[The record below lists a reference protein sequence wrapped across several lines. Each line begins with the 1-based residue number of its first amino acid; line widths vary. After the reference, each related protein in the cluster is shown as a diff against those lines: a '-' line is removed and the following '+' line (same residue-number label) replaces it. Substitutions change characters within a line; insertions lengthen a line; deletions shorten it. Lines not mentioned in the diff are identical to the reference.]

1 MDELVTTKSR
11 AIQRLSTCL
20 LVSRAFR
27 KLDKINAPW
36 TPILFFSSELY
47 YIFTRRF
54 YALEVCQTKFRRKL
68 RPCVSKAQSTEKIK
82 LVTAGIQLLC
92 KHRANTDS
100 KKTVSHESKP
110 RQRVHFERLS
120 RIEIKCS
127 INHKSRH

>member
-1 MDELVTTKSR
+1 M
-11 AIQRLSTCL
+11 STCL

-54 YALEVCQTKFRRKL
+54 YPLELCQTKFRRKL
-68 RPCVSKAQSTEKIK
+68 RPCVSKAQSTEKNK
-82 LVTAGIQLLC
+82 TCESGNLASLQT
-92 KHRANTDS
+92 HS

-110 RQRVHFERLS
+110 RQRVELHFERLS
-120 RIEIKCS
+120 SLEIKCY
-127 INHKSRH
+127 INHNHDTESDCH